1 MKQAFRLVWSSL
13 PLAFRLDP
21 GAPGV
26 SPSLGGLDG
35 ALSLR
40 SLDGPSPS
48 LKDAESDPE
57 HGKLIGPWLV
67 EIAASE
73 PQAGLPAALSASTI
87 AKHWDAALVG
97 LLVLGIGLGLLI
109 GWRRS
114 PARRKGGVP
123 LAVMGCCRRRGC
135 TPALPMSA
143 STIPSICGA
152 CWKPSFGLKTS
163 VMIPIPAPESAPS
176 RTDRGSGGAWTGAS
190 RGAGPANA
198 P

>member
-114 PARRKGGVP
+114 PERRKGGAP
-123 LAVMGCCRRRGC
+123 RRDGLLPPQGVHPR
-135 TPALPMSA
+135 TPHERLHDPVYLRRMLEAELRAEDKRDDSH
-143 STIPSICGA
+143 PS
-152 CWKPSFGLKTS
+152 P
-163 VMIPIPAPESAPS
+163 
-176 RTDRGSGGAWTGAS
+176 
-190 RGAGPANA
+190 
-198 P
+198 